1 MRALPV
7 RLLLVAALAAAAG
20 WLAAT
25 AASQAPPGFP
35 ACPPGSPALPAPAAS
50 AQGRAQDAPSRI
62 IAGRPFDISYA
73 DGVTYPQ
80 DTLAGSPGI
89 AIEGF
94 GQGSSVTATVAAPG
108 PATFVVR
115 YVDANATRQ
124 TACVQSAAFTVN
136 VEAGDPVTGR
146 LGAIEGPEPRW
157 PRSGPPRLPKKGF
170 LSAGPPLVGLQWPCS
185 GTTGRIPVVA
195 EVFVERRLAKKPT
208 EASPAGRLTV
218 DDPCGTENTHVARA
232 PGATITWYGGP
243 EADGGER
250 DLTVVTSFKKGAR
263 YWVRITQAGRLLAQ
277 ARFFTAFRAARG
289 NLPPIWV
296 IAPEAAFEAARCHKP
311 RRGIDAAPLGFRKWP
326 FPPCPR

>member
-1 MRALPV
+1 M
-7 RLLLVAALAAAAG
+7 
-20 WLAAT
+20 
-25 AASQAPPGFP
+25 
-35 ACPPGSPALPAPAAS
+35 
-50 AQGRAQDAPSRI
+50 
-62 IAGRPFDISYA
+62 
-73 DGVTYPQ
+73 TYPQ

-115 YVDANATRQ
+115 YFDANATRQ

-170 LSAGPPLVGLQWPCS
+170 LSSGPPLVGLLWPCS

-289 NLPPIWV
+289 SFPPIWV
-296 IAPEAAFEAARCHKP
+296 IAPEAAFEAARCHRP
-311 RRGIDAAPLGFRKWP
+311 RRGTTPPPSASASGRSRPARADHSGSETSFPLGGRRP
-326 FPPCPR
+326 TAATAADPGSHPQ